1 MGCSA
6 LDRAN
11 FALSRETRD
20 MLAAAIDS
28 MGGPPVD
35 KHKAPPRPAPPLTF
49 RRFRLARG
57 GRVRLGTGRAP
68 GSARTSAGPGGSDA
82 PAPGLAGP

>member
-35 KHKAPPRPAPPLTF
+35 KHKAPPPPPPPPTK
-49 RRFRLARG
+49 RRVTQARG
-57 GRVRLGTGRAP
+57 GPVRRGRLSAHVS
-68 GSARTSAGPGGSDA
+68 GSGGV
-82 PAPGLAGP
+82 

>member
-35 KHKAPPRPAPPLTF
+35 KHKAPPRPAPP
-49 RRFRLARG
+49 RPSHSAGSDSREAAVSGSERG
-57 GRVRLGTGRAP
+57 GRPAQRARQRVR
-68 GSARTSAGPGGSDA
+68 GGLTR
-82 PAPGLAGP
+82 PPRG